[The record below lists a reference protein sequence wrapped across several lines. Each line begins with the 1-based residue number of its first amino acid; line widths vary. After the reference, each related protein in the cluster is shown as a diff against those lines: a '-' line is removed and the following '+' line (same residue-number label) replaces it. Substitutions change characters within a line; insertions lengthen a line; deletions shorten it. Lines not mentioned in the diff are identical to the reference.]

1 MASAEVVAVVRH
13 RIDELQQGMVLR
25 QLEGSSH
32 DFLWGW
38 SPDKV
43 PNEAWEAKA
52 ARKEVYVDRIEWLFK
67 NNHQGVGCTCNT
79 YLHEKFNCSCGRLSL
94 SPTPTC

>member
-38 SPDKV
+38 SPEKV
-43 PNEAWEAKA
+43 PNQAIPCISRHVEGLKG
-52 ARKEVYVDRIEWLFK
+52 LFSW
-67 NNHQGVGCTCNT
+67 HVHCISVHVT
-79 YLHEKFNCSCGRLSL
+79 R
-94 SPTPTC
+94 